1 MTPLAVHPGEI
12 LLKDFLRPKKVT
24 AYRLAK
30 DTGIPHQR
38 ISAIIAGHRSIT
50 AETDLYL
57 CAYFGLTPGYWLRMQ
72 MSYDLRIAQRDIGE
86 KVAARVKPLN

>member
-1 MTPLAVHPGEI
+1 MTPLNVHPGEV
-12 LLKDFLRPKKVT
+12 LLKDFLRPRKVT
-24 AYRLAK
+24 AYRVAK
-30 DTGIPHQR
+30 DTGVPHQR
-38 ISAIIAGHRSIT
+38 LSAILAGRRAIT

-72 MSYDLRIAQRDIGE
+72 MSYDLRKAQEEIGE